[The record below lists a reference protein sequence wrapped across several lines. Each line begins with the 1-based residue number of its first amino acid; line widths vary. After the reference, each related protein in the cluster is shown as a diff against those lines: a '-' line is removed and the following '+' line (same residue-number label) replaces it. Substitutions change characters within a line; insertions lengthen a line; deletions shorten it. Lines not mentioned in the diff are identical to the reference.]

1 MGEFAHYLVKN
12 LCLGCHLSVC
22 TEHEWDSYTNNEV
35 NLHNHVT
42 EAISYNTSLSVPI
55 LQDQAATGNSFSLL

>member
-22 TEHEWDSYTNNEV
+22 TEHEWDSCTNNEV
-35 NLHNHVT
+35 KFTYVT
-42 EAISYNTSLSVPI
+42 EAI
-55 LQDQAATGNSFSLL
+55 